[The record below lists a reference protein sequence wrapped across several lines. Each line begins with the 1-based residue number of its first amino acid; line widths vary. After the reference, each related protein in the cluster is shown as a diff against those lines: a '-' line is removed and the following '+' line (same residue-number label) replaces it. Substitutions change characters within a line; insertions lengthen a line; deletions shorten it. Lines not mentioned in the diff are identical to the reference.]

1 MHGISAP
8 RSRTFPQLHPTSN
21 TLSLHSYLYPAA
33 QLCAASTA
41 INTSNALFIWIVH
54 TRCWHFDCKTHKRE
68 LTKIPNSSCPGLYT
82 KKQTFCIK
90 TDNITSVVCWKYYSK
105 VLFGNVWWHSYI
117 ICTYNAGGRQLY
129 KICVF
134 FNLFPLH

>member
-1 MHGISAP
+1 MKHISATSVVTAPKVLKLTDTFLLTWSFKLKGLICEKGEEMHAWYFHISAP

-82 KKQTFCIK
+82 KKKHF
-90 TDNITSVVCWKYYSK
+90 
-105 VLFGNVWWHSYI
+105 VLKLTI
-117 ICTYNAGGRQLY
+117 
-129 KICVF
+129 
-134 FNLFPLH
+134 